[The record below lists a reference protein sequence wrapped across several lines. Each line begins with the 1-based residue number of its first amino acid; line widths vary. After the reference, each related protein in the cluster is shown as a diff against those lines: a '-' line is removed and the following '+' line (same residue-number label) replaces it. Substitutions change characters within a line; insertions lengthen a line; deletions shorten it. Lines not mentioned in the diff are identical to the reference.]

1 MKKVVFTIF
10 IMCVL
15 SVQGCAS
22 WKERY
27 KWQIGMTKEQVL
39 KSVDGEPDRKLKKST
54 ASGTDEVWV
63 YAGPTYLYFD
73 KAGILRR
80 IDSPY

>member
-1 MKKVVFTIF
+1 
-10 IMCVL
+10 
-15 SVQGCAS
+15 
-22 WKERY
+22 
-27 KWQIGMTKEQVL
+27 MTKEQVL